1 MKKKFKSY
9 LKKLINLKYFPIIII
24 ALFAVL
30 SIFPQLFGKYHSG
43 SDIGFHLASIKTFA
57 DYLPFSI
64 FYKVFPDMSYDFG
77 FGMGIFY
84 PPFPHIIGA
93 IIYKFISIFGFGLLV
108 SNMILCFLT
117 FFFIGLSMYV
127 LANKVFKNKEKSLI
141 ASLFYMTYNYVYVD
155 IIMRDA
161 INEAFVFIFIPLIF
175 LGVWYLL
182 KENNKKMFY
191 ATFITGYIGL
201 MYSHLVMAVWFTIFF
216 VVFLLFF
223 VKDVFKKEN
232 FISFVIASLI
242 ILVFTS
248 TFYVPMI
255 QHKLFGN
262 YVAFAEDR
270 TMTMNN
276 LWYMPP
282 QGFFTYYAYADPCS
296 SGLIYANFNYL
307 VTIFLILGLYRLFT
321 KKIPLERRK
330 FMMAT
335 FVFGILALLF
345 NTFVRIWLYVPDIL
359 LSIQFIWR
367 LATFVGFAFCF
378 FAAEG
383 LDLFLELFKKKYVKV
398 ALGIIIVFLAI
409 FTKQNLDK
417 TVADDINI
425 RPRLNY
431 YVGVREHYPV
441 NAHKNT
447 KYYEK
452 RSHDV
457 LVAKGK
463 ADIKILSNKTPSMKF
478 KVTNL
483 EKEATLELPRFYY
496 LGYRITDSKGNII
509 KYNEDKYGFITI
521 NVDKNDIYSVKY
533 VGTKAYQA
541 ACIVKGVMCIVLIIY
556 ACKKYLINVK
566 HIHYNRNMYENK
578 IK

>member
-1 MKKKFKSY
+1 MKIKLNKFKKY
-9 LKKLINLKYFPIIII
+9 LNKLINYKYFPILII
-24 ALFAVL
+24 ALFAIL
-30 SIFPQLFGKYHSG
+30 SISPQLFGNYRFSQ
-43 SDIGFHLASIKTFA
+43 DMEFHLASIKTFA

-64 FYKVFPDMSYDFG
+64 FYKIFPDMSYDFG

-84 PPFPHIIGA
+84 PPFPHIVGA
-93 IIYKFISIFGFGLLV
+93 IIYKLVSVFGFGLYI
-108 SNMILCFLT
+108 SNMILCFFT

-127 LANKVFKNKEKSLI
+127 LANKVFRNKEKGLI

-155 IIMRDA
+155 IIMRGA

-191 ATFITGYIGL
+191 ITFIIGYIGFI
-201 MYSHLVMAVWFTIFF
+201 YSHLVMAVWFTIFF

-270 TMTMNN
+270 TMN
-276 LWYMPP
+276 LGNIQNIPWY
-282 QGFFTYYAYADPCS
+282 GFFIYYDPYAE
-296 SGLIYANFNYL
+296 GFIYSNFNF
-307 VTIFLILGLYRLFT
+307 VITVFLILGLYRLFT
-321 KKIPLERRK
+321 KKIPVERRK
-330 FMMAT
+330 FVIAILI
-335 FVFGILALLF
+335 FGILGLIL
-345 NTFVRIWLYVPDIL
+345 NTFIAIWLFIPDIL
-359 LSIQFIWR
+359 LSIQFVWR

-383 LDLFLELFKKKYVKV
+383 LDLFLELFKKKYIKF
-398 ALGIIIVFLAI
+398 ALGIIIFLLA
-409 FTKQNLDK
+409 FFVKQNLDR
-417 TVADDINI
+417 TITNVIELEPNF
-425 RPRLNY
+425 NY
-431 YVGVREHYPV
+431 YVTTREHYPV
-441 NAHKNT
+441 NAYKNN

-457 LVAKGK
+457 LVTKGK

-541 ACIVKGVMCIVLIIY
+541 ACIVKGVMCVVLIIY
-556 ACKKYLINVK
+556 AGKVFFIK
-566 HIHYNRNMYENK
+566 NK
-578 IK
+578 NLCSLK